1 MIRLATPFA
10 AALALALLSA
20 PLAAQTAPPAPPA
33 SAAAEPSASHLAVAR
48 EVAKA
53 SGLARSIDA
62 VVPELFDQLKQSAVT
77 RPELTKDLDE
87 VLVALGPEMEKQK
100 LIMSAQAARVFARH
114 LTEAELK
121 EIAAFFNSP
130 IGQKYVSTQPVILDG
145 VVRELQNWTE
155 TVSEYVVV
163 RVRAEMSKRGHQL

>member
-20 PLAAQTAPPAPPA
+20 PLAAQTAPQTPAAVP
-33 SAAAEPSASHLAVAR
+33 EPSASHLAVAR
-48 EVAKA
+48 EVATA
-53 SGLARSIDA
+53 SGLTRSIDA

-77 RPELTKDLDE
+77 RPELIKDLDE

-100 LIMSAQAARVFARH
+100 LIMIAQAARVFARN
-114 LTEAELK
+114 LSEAELK

-130 IGQKYVSTQPVILDG
+130 IGQKYVTTQPIILDG
-145 VVRELQNWTE
+145 VVREMQNWTE
-155 TVSEYVVV
+155 SVSEYVVV
-163 RVRAEMSKRGHQL
+163 RVRAEMTKRGHQL